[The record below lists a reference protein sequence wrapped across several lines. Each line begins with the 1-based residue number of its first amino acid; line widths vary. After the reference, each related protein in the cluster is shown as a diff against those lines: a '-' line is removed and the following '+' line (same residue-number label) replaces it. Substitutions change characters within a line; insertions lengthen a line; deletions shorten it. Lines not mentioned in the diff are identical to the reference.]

1 VLSLLFQIY
10 FSANVSCKCRV
21 GAGVMIFLHYIRCDT
36 YALWVSHAWILHP
49 MYLDV
54 KQSDVKITYN
64 EVDGHK
70 IFVDLS

>member
-1 VLSLLFQIY
+1 
-10 FSANVSCKCRV
+10 V